1 MWGIVAMETSVPL
14 MTGVHLPLRTCLYC
28 AVCKCYYALRRPD
41 LAEVLA
47 RRALGKVSELIQL
60 QSVSSTPQSKETEH
74 AYKEAAIK
82 VREVG
87 GKEWIGMLTCEE
99 SCKMG
104 LLLLAVLGLFSL
116 G

>member
-1 MWGIVAMETSVPL
+1 METSVPL

-104 LLLLAVLGLFSL
+104 LLLLAVPGLFSL

>member
-1 MWGIVAMETSVPL
+1 METSVPL
-14 MTGVHLPLRTCLYC
+14 MTSIHLPLRTRLYC
-28 AVCKCYYALRRPD
+28 AVCKCHFVLRRPD

-60 QSVSSTPQSKETEH
+60 QNMSSTPQSKETER

-82 VREVG
+82 VRE
-87 GKEWIGMLTCEE
+87 GKGEEWN
-99 SCKMG
+99 G
-104 LLLLAVLGLFSL
+104 LLSLKYLRCFSLCHFCEFLVIFSL